1 MMEKRSVLGGVAV
14 VSACIFAFGLAGC
27 CAKKPVAAAAPE
39 PAVQQ
44 PLVAPEAPAV
54 ELKEVEPVALE
65 KEAPAPLADR
75 HVVKKGE
82 CLWWIAEYEDIYN
95 DPFLWPVLYGANKDQ
110 IANPDLIY
118 PGQELKIPRTG
129 FDMGEIK
136 EARRSAGAPRPYTPA
151 ENALPPLK

>member
-1 MMEKRSVLGGVAV
+1 MMEKRSILWGVALL
-14 VSACIFAFGLAGC
+14 SACIFAFGLAGC
-27 CAKKPVAAAAPE
+27 CAKKPAETAAPE

-44 PLVAPEAPAV
+44 PLVAEEVPAV
-54 ELKEVEPVALE
+54 QLDEVEEVALVE
-65 KEAPAPLADR
+65 TAAPLADR
-75 HVVKKGE
+75 HVMKKGE
-82 CLWWIAEYEDIYN
+82 CLWWISEYEDIYN
-95 DPFLWPVLYGANKDQ
+95 DPFLWPLLYGANKDQ

-129 FDMGEIK
+129 FDMGEIQ